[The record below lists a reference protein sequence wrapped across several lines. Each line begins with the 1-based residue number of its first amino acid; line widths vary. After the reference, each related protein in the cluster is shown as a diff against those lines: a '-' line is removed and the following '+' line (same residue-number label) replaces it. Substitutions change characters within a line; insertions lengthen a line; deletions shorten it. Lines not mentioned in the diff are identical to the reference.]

1 MNRFLLILLA
11 GLSLL
16 YPFTSGGEVV
26 DKIVAIVNDDIITMS
41 DVERYVRVEKQG
53 RFTSA
58 DEYFRNAG
66 LKDKLDAFIENTLI
80 EQQAKKLKIE
90 ISDLEVQMVVDSI
103 KKQNLIT
110 EEDLKEQLRK
120 ANSSYKSFF
129 EGIRSNL
136 VRTKVLARTISPD
149 VVLSE
154 ASIKEYY
161 EANPD
166 EFRAEEYWLQQVFI
180 SSRRQEAPARA
191 QAAYNALQ
199 QGKPFEQAAREYS
212 DDPSAKQGGDIGYV
226 KKEDL
231 VPELRQAINLLIPGT
246 YSHPVQTPYGYHI
259 IKVLDVRKSDA
270 LPFDAVKE
278 SIQEKIVQKESEKRY
293 KEYVA
298 KLRASSYIEVKI

>member
-1 MNRFLLILLA
+1 MKRFLLILLA

-16 YPFTSGGEVV
+16 YPCTSGSEVV
-26 DKIVAIVNDDIITMS
+26 DKILAIVNDDIITMS
-41 DVERYVRVEKQG
+41 DVEKYVRVEKQG
-53 RFTSA
+53 KFTSA
-58 DEYFRNAG
+58 DDYFRDAG

-80 EQQAKKLKIE
+80 QQQARRLKIE

-110 EEDLKEQLRK
+110 EEDLREQLRK

-136 VRTKVLARTISPD
+136 VRSKVLARTISPD
-149 VVLSE
+149 VLLSE
-154 ASIKEYY
+154 ARLKEHYQ
-161 EANPD
+161 ANPD
-166 EFRAEEYWLQQVFI
+166 EFRAEEYRLQQVFI
-180 SSRRQEAPARA
+180 SNRTQDAARRA

-199 QGKPFEQAAREYS
+199 QGQPFEQLAKEYS
-212 DDPSAKQGGDIGYV
+212 DDPSGKQGGDIGYV

-231 VPELRQAINLLIPGT
+231 VPELRQAISLLISGT
-246 YSHPVQTPYGYHI
+246 YSHPVLTPYGYHI
-259 IKVLDVRKSDA
+259 MKVIDVRKSAA
-270 LPFDAVKE
+270 LPFEAVKD

-293 KEYVA
+293 KEYIT